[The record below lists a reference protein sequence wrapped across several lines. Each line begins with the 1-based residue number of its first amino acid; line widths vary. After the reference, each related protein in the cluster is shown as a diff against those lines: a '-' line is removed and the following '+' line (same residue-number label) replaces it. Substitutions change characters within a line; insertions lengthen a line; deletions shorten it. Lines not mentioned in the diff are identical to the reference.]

1 MEIAQII
8 PHVEA
13 LIFASDHPLP
23 EIEIVD
29 LLNHSQGFLE
39 DIATLDQ
46 VQSAIEAVREK
57 YNSEFYSFE
66 IRQSGGGFQ
75 FLTKPAYYPT
85 VAQLNGDKYLKKLS
99 VAAMETLAIIAYK
112 QPVTKGDI
120 EAIRG
125 VNSDYSIQKL
135 LEKELIVI
143 SGRKEELPGKPLVY
157 STSKSFMDYFGINKP
172 QDLPQIKE
180 VLLEELPHTI
190 VMQEANKESNG
201 HLHENETGSD
211 EEEASGYF
219 AVSET
224 GELLVKNKETNPGDT
239 IHKDGNN
246 TMDPDNAPDEKDME
260 D

>member
-13 LIFASDHPLP
+13 LIFASDHPLT
-23 EIEIVD
+23 EMEIVD
-29 LLNHSQGFLE
+29 LLNHSQGFLD
-39 DIATLDQ
+39 DIATLEQ
-46 VQSAIEAVREK
+46 VQSSIEAIREK

-75 FLTKPAYYPT
+75 FLTKPAYYAT
-85 VAQLNGDKYLKKLS
+85 VGQLNGDKYLKKLS

-112 QPVTKGDI
+112 QPVTKSDI

-135 LEKELIVI
+135 LEKELISI
-143 SGRKEELPGKPLVY
+143 TGRKEDLPGKPLVY
-157 STSKSFMDYFGINKP
+157 GTSKSFMDYFGINKP

-180 VLLEELPHTI
+180 VLQEELPHTL
-190 VMQEANKESNG
+190 MTRPGQEEPNG
-201 HLHENETGSD
+201 KGTPNNASD
-211 EEEASGYF
+211 EETTEHF

-224 GELLVKNKETNPGDT
+224 GELLVHHHSEKED
-239 IHKDGNN
+239 
-246 TMDPDNAPDEKDME
+246 DPSE
-260 D
+260 DKSEGEGAR

>member
-23 EIEIVD
+23 EMEIVD

-39 DIATLDQ
+39 DIATLEQ
-46 VQSAIEAVREK
+46 VQSAIEAIREK

-112 QPVTKGDI
+112 QPVTKADI

-157 STSKSFMDYFGINKP
+157 STSRSFMDYFGINKP

-180 VLLEELPHTI
+180 VLQEELPHTI
-190 VMQEANKESNG
+190 MMQETAKEHNAQSYENG
-201 HLHENETGSD
+201 PAPENE
-211 EEEASGYF
+211 EPSGYY

-224 GELLVKNKETNPGDT
+224 GELLIKDEEAQQNHHPLDKDENDNEEPGDY
-239 IHKDGNN
+239 H
-246 TMDPDNAPDEKDME
+246 EE
-260 D
+260 